1 MGKQSVKAFQIANSL
16 EPDGEIGPNTWAAML
31 TA

>member
-1 MGKQSVKAFQIANSL
+1 MGKQSVKAFQTALHL
-16 EPDGEIGPNTWAAML
+16 EPDGEIGLNTWTDLL